1 MPHMLTG
8 SLLAPTIATTRHK
21 EMDIMDRWMRLYR
34 LIYYTQAVVC
44 ASMAVMKIDFAQG
57 TILMMQC
64 YSAIYRQ
71 TALRETGTM
80 RVKCVIVFTCAWLC
94 TVGYGKNLLHS

>member
-1 MPHMLTG
+1 M
-8 SLLAPTIATTRHK
+8 
-21 EMDIMDRWMRLYR
+21 
-34 LIYYTQAVVC
+34 C
-44 ASMAVMKIDFAQG
+44 ASTVVMKIYFAQG

-80 RVKCVIVFTCAWLC
+80 RVKCVTVVFTFAWLC
-94 TVGYGKNLLHS
+94 IAGYGKSLL

>member
-8 SLLAPTIATTRHK
+8 SLLGQNFSQLQQQ
-21 EMDIMDRWMRLYR
+21 DIKKWISWTGGW
-34 LIYYTQAVVC
+34 LIYYSQAAVC
-44 ASMAVMKIDFAQG
+44 ASTVVMKIDFAQVK
-57 TILMMQC
+57 QC

-80 RVKCVIVFTCAWLC
+80 RVKCVAVVFTFAWLC
-94 TVGYGKNLLHS
+94 TVGYGKSLLHS